1 MMTQGARAA
10 VVLGAD
16 SVLGQTVVRTLMDD
30 GFHVYAA
37 GHSPNYLGVL
47 RRMGATPVQLDP
59 ACDSDVFGLSRLLGM
74 LHPAVE
80 VLVHCAAADV
90 DIRAAIDVH
99 PHERG
104 SVASRG
110 GLACE
115 RHFLGLTQLV
125 QLLLPAMRAQ
135 GRGRIVQVSGAMRA
149 GTTPQSAWVTASQSA
164 LTVWLACLRMEL
176 LPFGVHVVQI
186 GVPPP
191 GRFPYRRA
199 FGENPGMGLTMVAQL
214 LRQAVRSRSPAA
226 HLTPGWQHRAGQLIQ
241 QTLGTRAALWCR
253 ARWPVKQ
260 AGQVD
265 VDEARPHRKPLPDEV
280 DVHDLFH

>member
-1 MMTQGARAA
+1 
-10 VVLGAD
+10 
-16 SVLGQTVVRTLMDD
+16 
-30 GFHVYAA
+30 
-37 GHSPNYLGVL
+37 
-47 RRMGATPVQLDP
+47 
-59 ACDSDVFGLSRLLGM
+59 LSRLLGM

-90 DIRAAIDVH
+90 DIRAAVDVH

-104 SVASRG
+104 PVASRG

-149 GTTPQSAWVTASQSA
+149 GTTPQSAWVTASQTA

-191 GRFPYRRA
+191 GRFPNRRA
-199 FGENPGMGLTMVAQL
+199 VGENPGMGLTMVAQL

-226 HLTPGWQHRAGQLIQ
+226 HLTPGWQHRVGQLIQ
-241 QTLGTRAALWCR
+241 QTLQTRAVLWCR
-253 ARWPVKQ
+253 ARWPAKPAVHV
-260 AGQVD
+260 AAD
-265 VDEARPHRKPLPDEV
+265 RARAYKKPLPDEV
-280 DVHDLFH
+280 DVHDLLH